1 MTELSDL
8 PPWERA
14 KRYRE
19 LAYDARRKAPQ
30 CAGGISVGNLAHT
43 LRWKYANRLDSIG
56 PAFVIFREAE
66 HKFS

>member
-30 CAGGISVGNLAHT
+30 CKGGIQAAFIKAAGKYEQLAAEADEEAKAGNGH
-43 LRWKYANRLDSIG
+43 
-56 PAFVIFREAE
+56 
-66 HKFS
+66 